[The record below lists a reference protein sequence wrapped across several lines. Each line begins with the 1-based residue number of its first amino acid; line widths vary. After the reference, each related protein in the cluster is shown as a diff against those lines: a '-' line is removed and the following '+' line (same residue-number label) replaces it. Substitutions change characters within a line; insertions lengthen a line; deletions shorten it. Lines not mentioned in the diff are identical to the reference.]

1 MTKSLFLSILY
12 MVFFLAVLKY
22 KDYTVNHI
30 FTSSLKIMPYLF
42 GYSSYGLHGL
52 SFSPAF
58 RALMLYDYVP
68 LALTCYDL
76 FTVSWMRVNGTHI
89 FWGGKAPFAIS
100 FYKILWENC

>member
-1 MTKSLFLSILY
+1 M
-12 MVFFLAVLKY
+12 FFSPPVLKY

-89 FWGGKAPFAIS
+89 FFGGKAPFAIS

>member
-1 MTKSLFLSILY
+1 MF
-12 MVFFLAVLKY
+12 VFFPPVLKY

-52 SFSPAF
+52 SFSHSF

-76 FTVSWMRVNGTHI
+76 FTVSWMRINEI
-89 FWGGKAPFAIS
+89 SFFWGGSTIC
-100 FYKILWENC
+100 YQLL